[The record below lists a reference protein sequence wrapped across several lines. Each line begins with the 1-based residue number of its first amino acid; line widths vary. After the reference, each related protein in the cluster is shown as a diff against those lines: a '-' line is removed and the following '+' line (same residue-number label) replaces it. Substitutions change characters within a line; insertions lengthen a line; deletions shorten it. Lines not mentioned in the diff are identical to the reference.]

1 VRPTRGRTLVAIV
14 VVSAGLT
21 WALLAGIYS
30 SLPPLPWT
38 VAPALL
44 IAAAV
49 EAWTGYDL
57 RSRLRGKRGGKP
69 VQPLYAA
76 RLLALAKA
84 TSQAGA
90 LFGGIFLGF
99 IGYTSGS
106 LTIPTPREDLIV
118 ASVTFGA
125 CLVLIAAALFLEYCC
140 RVPGDSGF
148 PGPGDRGGSSGP
160 GGSNGAGRLGGQHQS
175 GKGFPMGGSHND
187 M

>member
-1 VRPTRGRTLVAIV
+1 VRILLAVA

-21 WALLAGIYS
+21 WALLEAIYS

-57 RSRLRGKRGGKP
+57 RSRLRGKRAGKP
-69 VQPLYAA
+69 VQPLQAA

-84 TSQAGA
+84 SSQAGA

-106 LTIPTPREDLIV
+106 LNIPTPRQDLIV
-118 ASVTFGA
+118 ASVTFGT
-125 CLVLIAAALFLEYCC
+125 CLVLIAAALYLEYCC
-140 RVPGDSGF
+140 RVPGEG
-148 PGPGDRGGSSGP
+148 GGSDSP
-160 GGSNGAGRLGGQHQS
+160 GHQCLNIHDS
-175 GKGFPMGGSHND
+175 PIAASRQLSRMRPAAQTG
-187 M
+187 

>member
-1 VRPTRGRTLVAIV
+1 MRPTRGRTLLAIV
-14 VVSAGLT
+14 VVCAGLT
-21 WALLAGIYS
+21 WALLEGIYS

-106 LTIPTPREDLIV
+106 LNIPNPREDLIV

-125 CLVLIAAALFLEYCC
+125 CVVLIAAALFLEYCC
-140 RVPGDSGF
+140 RVPGDSGGSGF
-148 PGPGDRGGSSGP
+148 PGPGGP
-160 GGSNGAGRLGGQHQS
+160 GGQDEQGGPRQPRGQ
-175 GKGFPMGGSHND
+175 GFPHH
-187 M
+187 